1 MNNQR
6 VKVGVK
12 AVSNLIS
19 GLTTGYGK
27 KKSGYYPPSL
37 EGHDY
42 NSKSDIY
49 MKKCKPYQVR
59 SEKGRCVGRKPKSD
73 IYMKKCKP
81 YQVRSEKGRCVGRK
95 PKSGS
100 RTGSNLA
107 AKAMKLKHKEGI
119 SLKEAWK
126 KVRFGYTPPD
136 LVDVVWNPV
145 SKSWLKKCGPGKVR
159 NPDTNRCKSDGT
171 ARKGKTS
178 GSKAPK
184 QIKGYKVEI
193 VVKPIAETHWID
205 LTGKNRG
212 HNLKKLVEYY
222 SQDRLLPQLEHVY
235 DIKNPKVTKRIVEG
249 EGRIVFKYDHL
260 NAEDEEEVKV
270 GVGMAL
276 DLDEK
281 RRFPIATNGA
291 GRIIDINPPESY
303 RGLHDNDTLEEYYR
317 WMASVPIL
325 TFLSNY
331 HGAEKKWRPFY

>member
-1 MNNQR
+1 MNNKR

-12 AVSNLIS
+12 SVSNLMS
-19 GLTTGYGK
+19 QMTTGYGK

-37 EGHDY
+37 EGYDY
-42 NSKSDIY
+42 NSKSDNY

-59 SEKGRCVGRKPKSD
+59 SEKGRC
-73 IYMKKCKP
+73 I
-81 YQVRSEKGRCVGRK
+81 GRK

-178 GSKAPK
+178 GPKTLGPKAPK

-193 VVKPIAETHWID
+193 VVNPRSAEDHWID

-222 SQDRLLPQLEHVY
+222 SRPQLLPQLEGIY
-235 DIKNPKVTKRIVEG
+235 DIKNTQVTKRIVEG
-249 EGRIVFKYDHL
+249 EGRIVFRYDHL
-260 NAEDEEEVKV
+260 NAENIEEVEV
-270 GVGMAL
+270 AADMAL
-276 DLDEK
+276 NLDEK

-291 GRIIDINPPESY
+291 GRIMDINPPESY
-303 RGLHDNDTLEEYYR
+303 RGVHD
-317 WMASVPIL
+317 L
-325 TFLSNY
+325 TFLSNAL
-331 HGAEKKWRPFY
+331 GAEKKWRPFY